1 MKKDRLLS
9 EYNIYGNKRSRNVLI
24 QLGDDHDLAR
34 LQGQL
39 SSLRKQAASS
49 DWMLIMVPVEDWGHD
64 LSPWKA
70 PAAFGDE
77 EFGDGASETL
87 KFLLEEFIPA
97 LDQYLSGPSDHENT
111 VEVDKTGS
119 VLKGTELR
127 RKYFLCG
134 YSLAGLFALWAAYQ
148 TDLFKGVAAVS
159 PSVWYRGWLDY
170 ARANHPLCSNI
181 YLSLG
186 TKEEKT
192 RNPVMAAVGDAIRE
206 QYRLL
211 CEENVPCQLDFNPGG
226 HGSNSDY
233 RMARGMAWLLKEY
246 LKVTK

>member
-1 MKKDRLLS
+1 MNQRKPLS
-9 EYNIYGNKRSRNVLI
+9 EYHIYGNRKSRNVLI

-87 KFLLEEFIPA
+87 NFLLEDLIPA
-97 LDQYLSGPSDHENT
+97 LDQYLSESSDLEKTDEDDLTGPF
-111 VEVDKTGS
+111 
-119 VLKGTELR
+119 LKNSELKR
-127 RKYFLCG
+127 QYFLCG

-170 ARANHPLCSNI
+170 ARAHRPLCSKI

-192 RNPVMAAVGDAIRE
+192 RNPVMATVGDAIRE

-211 CEENVPCQLDFNPGG
+211 CDEKICCQLDFNPGG

-233 RMARGMAWLLKEY
+233 RMARGMAWLLTEY
-246 LKVTK
+246 LKLTE